1 MDTQKS
7 SEDDAKTLN
16 DSNGSAPKGAKANVA
31 KPNGSKPSVD
41 ELRRRAYEIFLARE
55 DLQKAEASLYAD
67 SSKADAAEPDPS
79 KPDTSKVTDVKPTPD
94 VNEIRDRAYKAFQS
108 RHGEPGSALEDWKKA
123 ESSLSAEAI
132 NANKPEDDAHKPE
145 TAKADAPKADTSEAA
160 TPNADGAKTDAP
172 NANVTKPEAAKADES
187 TADSSEPEVSK
198 TDALKADGAK
208 AHPSKGAV
216 KTPTDTGTIQE
227 ALTKFKSSIND
238 GLTQEEAAA
247 RLKKDGPNAIE
258 EKRISPLKRFLTFLW
273 GPIPWMIEIAA
284 VLSAAV
290 RHWEDFV
297 IIFFML
303 ALNAVVGF
311 WEEFKADNEIE
322 ALKKNLALHSRV
334 LRDGKWSDVEA
345 KTLVSGDIVMVKLGN
360 VIPAD
365 LKLVDGDYLSIDQ
378 SALTGESLPVDKK
391 KNDVAYSGSIVRMG
405 QMNGLVVATGMDTLF
420 GRTARLVET
429 VQTVSHFQKAV
440 LKIGNFLI
448 LITLGLVALILACA
462 LYRGDPLVET
472 LLFALIL
479 TVAAIPVA
487 LPAVLSVTMAVGA
500 TVLARMKA
508 IVSRL
513 VAIEEMAGMDILCSD
528 KTGTL
533 TKNELKLGSP
543 VIFKASNE
551 QDLILGAALAS
562 RTEGGDGIDEAVLK
576 GLSDHSALKSYQIA
590 HFTPFDPVSKRTE
603 AEVKHESVTF
613 KVSKGAPQ
621 VILDLVHPDAE
632 ARKKAEQ
639 QVNDL
644 AAKGYRTLGVAR
656 TNAQGKWEFLGLL
669 SLSDPPRDD
678 SASTIAT
685 ARKMGLQVRMVTGD
699 NLAIAREVSSELK
712 LGPNIAIAGDL
723 FPDGK
728 AEDNSRIDAADGYAQ
743 VFPEHKF
750 KIVKALQAGGHIV
763 GMTGDG
769 VNDAPALK
777 QADCGIAVSGAT
789 DAARAASD
797 LVLTAT
803 GLSVITAAI
812 REARKI
818 FERMNSYAI
827 YRISE
832 TIRVLLFMTLA
843 IVVFNFYPVTA
854 VMIVLI
860 AVLNDFPIMM
870 IAYDNTI
877 VAPRPVRWDMERV
890 LTVSSVLGVM
900 GVISAFAL
908 FWIAEKYL
916 QLPRPIVQSLMFL
929 KLLVAGHLTIYIT
942 RSAGTFWSRPW
953 PNWRLVVATE
963 TTQVI
968 GTLAAVY
975 GWGMT
980 PLGWKYALAVWVY
993 ALAWFFINDMVK
1005 VEVHRMLN
1013 LGTQRHQRHLA
1024 RVNASFHPAAIA
1036 KAATPS

>member
-1 MDTQKS
+1 MAVERDSGKV
-7 SEDDAKTLN
+7 AKTRVPK
-16 DSNGSAPKGAKANVA
+16 DSEQNGGKTGADKSDGLKSRVGEIR
-31 KPNGSKPSVD
+31 K
-41 ELRRRAYEIFLARE
+41 RAYEIFEARHGGPGNE
-55 DLQKAEASLYAD
+55 ISDWQKAEASVSAGAT
-67 SSKADAAEPDPS
+67 KVDAS
-79 KPDTSKVTDVKPTPD
+79 
-94 VNEIRDRAYKAFQS
+94 Q
-108 RHGEPGSALEDWKKA
+108 
-123 ESSLSAEAI
+123 
-132 NANKPEDDAHKPE
+132 
-145 TAKADAPKADTSEAA
+145 ADAPKT
-160 TPNADGAKTDAP
+160 NGAKP
-172 NANVTKPEAAKADES
+172 DE
-187 TADSSEPEVSK
+187 P
-198 TDALKADGAK
+198 
-208 AHPSKGAV
+208 KGV
-216 KTPTDTGTIQE
+216 QTPTDTGTIQE
-227 ALTKFKSSIND
+227 ALTKFHSSVEH
-238 GLTQEEAAA
+238 GLTQEEAAS

-258 EKRISPLKRFLTFLW
+258 EKHISPLKRFLTFLW

-284 VLSAAV
+284 VLSAVV

-322 ALKKNLALHSRV
+322 ALKKHLALHSRV

-345 KTLVSGDIVMVKLGN
+345 ETLVTGDIVMVRLGN

-391 KNDVAYSGSIVRMG
+391 KNDVGYSGSIVRMG
-405 QMNGLVVATGMDTLF
+405 QMNGLVVATGMNTLF

-429 VQTVSHFQKAV
+429 VQTASHFQKAV
-440 LKIGNFLI
+440 IKIGNFLI
-448 LITLGLVALILACA
+448 LITVGLVALILTVA

-500 TVLARMKA
+500 SVLARMKA

-513 VAIEEMAGMDILCSD
+513 VAIEEMAGMDILCAD

-543 VIFKASNE
+543 VIFKASSE
-551 QDLILGAALAS
+551 QDLVLGAALAS

-576 GLSDHSALKSYQIA
+576 GLSDDSVLKTYQIT

-603 AEVKHESVTF
+603 AEVKHDNATF

-621 VILDLVHPDAE
+621 VILDLVHPDAD
-632 ARKKAEQ
+632 ARKKAQ
-639 QVNDL
+639 DQVNDL
-644 AAKGYRTLGVAR
+644 ASKGYRTLGVAR
-656 TNAQGKWEFLGLL
+656 TDAQGRWEFLGLL

-699 NLAIAREVSSELK
+699 NLAIAREVSLELK
-712 LGPNIAIAGDL
+712 LGPNIAVAGDL
-723 FPDGK
+723 FHDGESDDSGK
-728 AEDNSRIDAADGYAQ
+728 IDAADGYAQ

-750 KIVKALQAGGHIV
+750 KIVKALQAGGHII

-812 REARKI
+812 AEARKI

-900 GVISAFAL
+900 GVISAFGL
-908 FWIAEKYL
+908 FWIAEKYFHM
-916 QLPRPIVQSLMFL
+916 PRPVVQSLMFL

-942 RSAGTFWSRPW
+942 RSAGTFWKRPW
-953 PNWRLVVATE
+953 PNWRLVVACE

-980 PLGWKYALAVWVY
+980 PLGWQYALLLWGY
-993 ALAWFFINDMVK
+993 ALVWFFINDMVK
-1005 VEVHRMLN
+1005 VEVYRLMH
-1013 LGTQRHQRHLA
+1013 LGTASHQRHLA
-1024 RVNASFHPAAIA
+1024 RVNASLHPAAA
-1036 KAATPS
+1036 VKPTKATG

>member
-1 MDTQKS
+1 MSIQENSGTGAAPLEEHAANS
-7 SEDDAKTLN
+7 GSNDAKASL
-16 DSNGSAPKGAKANVA
+16 PKL
-31 KPNGSKPSVD
+31 NGSKAAVD
-41 ELRRRAYEIFLARE
+41 EVRTRAYEIFQARHGGPGSAIG
-55 DLQKAEASLYAD
+55 DWQKAEASVIAD
-67 SSKADAAEPDPS
+67 TNETVTPGTDAS
-79 KPDTSKVTDVKPTPD
+79 
-94 VNEIRDRAYKAFQS
+94 
-108 RHGEPGSALEDWKKA
+108 KKA
-123 ESSLSAEAI
+123 AGP
-132 NANKPEDDAHKPE
+132 ANTE
-145 TAKADAPKADTSEAA
+145 
-160 TPNADGAKTDAP
+160 
-172 NANVTKPEAAKADES
+172 
-187 TADSSEPEVSK
+187 
-198 TDALKADGAK
+198 
-208 AHPSKGAV
+208 
-216 KTPTDTGTIQE
+216 TIQE
-227 ALTKFKSSIND
+227 ALTKFHSSLEQ
-238 GLTQEEAAA
+238 GLTQEEAAN
-247 RLKKDGPNAIE
+247 RLKHNGPNAIE
-258 EKRISPLKRFLTFLW
+258 ERRISPLKRFLAFLW

-284 VLSAAV
+284 VLSALV

-322 ALKKNLALHSRV
+322 ALKKNLALRSRV
-334 LRDGKWSDVEA
+334 LRGGKWSEVEA
-345 KTLVSGDIVMVKLGN
+345 KTLVTGDIVMVKLGN
-360 VIPAD
+360 VLPAD

-391 KNDVAYSGSIVRMG
+391 ESDVAYSGSIVRMG

-420 GRTARLVET
+420 GRTARLAES

-440 LKIGNFLI
+440 LKIGDFLI
-448 LITLGLVALILACA
+448 LITLGLVALILTVA
-462 LYRGDPLVET
+462 LYRADPLVET

-543 VIFKASNE
+543 IIIKAIDE

-562 RTEGGDGIDEAVLK
+562 RREGGDGIDEAVLK
-576 GLSDHSALKSYQIA
+576 ALSDHSKLKNYQLV
-590 HFTPFDPVSKRTE
+590 HFTPFDPISKRTE
-603 AEVKHESVTF
+603 AEVRHGNTTF
-613 KVSKGAPQ
+613 KVAKGAPQ
-621 VILDLVHPDAE
+621 VILDLIRPDVE
-632 ARKKAEQ
+632 ARKRAER
-639 QVNDL
+639 QVDDL

-656 TNAQGKWEFLGLL
+656 TDAQGKWEFLGLL

-685 ARKMGLQVRMVTGD
+685 AREMGLQVRMVTGD
-699 NLAIAREVSSELK
+699 NLAIAREVSVELK
-712 LGPNIAIAGDL
+712 LGPKIAVAGDL

-728 AEDNSRIDAADGYAQ
+728 PDDADRIDAAEGYAQ

-750 KIVKALQAGGHIV
+750 KIVKALQARGHIV

-789 DAARAASD
+789 DAARAAAD

-812 REARKI
+812 AEARKI

-854 VMIVLI
+854 IMIVLI

-890 LTVSSVLGVM
+890 LTISSVLGVM
-900 GVISAFAL
+900 GVISAFGL
-908 FWIAEKYL
+908 FWIAERYL
-916 QLPRPIVQSLMFL
+916 HLPRPMVQSIMFL

-942 RSAGTFWSRPW
+942 RSAGTFWQRPW
-953 PNWRLVVATE
+953 PNWRLVAATE
-963 TTQVI
+963 TTQVA

-980 PLGWKYALAVWVY
+980 PLGWKYALAVWAY
-993 ALAWFFINDMVK
+993 ALVWFLINDLVK
-1005 VEVHRMLN
+1005 VEAYRLLH
-1013 LGTQRHQRHLA
+1013 LGTARHQRHLA
-1024 RVNASFHPAAIA
+1024 RVNASLHPA
-1036 KAATPS
+1036 

>member
-1 MDTQKS
+1 MATEKS
-7 SEDDAKTLN
+7 SGEDSKTVN
-16 DSNGSAPKGAKANVA
+16 DPKDSAPEKSKPTVA
-31 KPNGSKPSVD
+31 KSGESKPSVD
-41 ELRRRAYEIFLARE
+41 ETRKRAYEIFQERQGENALS
-55 DLQKAEASLYAD
+55 DWQKAKASVSAD
-67 SSKADAAEPDPS
+67 APKADASKADPPKPDAAKADDSKADAP
-79 KPDTSKVTDVKPTPD
+79 KPD
-94 VNEIRDRAYKAFQS
+94 AAKA
-108 RHGEPGSALEDWKKA
+108 
-123 ESSLSAEAI
+123 
-132 NANKPEDDAHKPE
+132 DAS
-145 TAKADAPKADTSEAA
+145 KADAPKAEAA
-160 TPNADGAKTDAP
+160 QADGAK
-172 NANVTKPEAAKADES
+172 K
-187 TADSSEPEVSK
+187 
-198 TDALKADGAK
+198 DGAK
-208 AHPSKGAV
+208 ADASKGV
-216 KTPTDTGTIQE
+216 QVPTDTGTIQK
-227 ALTKFKSSIND
+227 ALTKFKSSIEH

-247 RLKKDGPNAIE
+247 RLKKDGPNAITE
-258 EKRISPLKRFLTFLW
+258 EHISPLKRFLSFLW
-273 GPIPWMIEIAA
+273 GPIAWMIEIAA
-284 VLSAAV
+284 ILSAVV
-290 RHWEDFV
+290 RHWEDFI

-303 ALNAVVGF
+303 ALNAIVGF

-345 KTLVSGDIVMVKLGN
+345 KTLVCGDIVMVKLGN

-405 QMNGLVVATGMDTLF
+405 QMNGLVVATGMNTLF
-420 GRTARLVET
+420 GRTARLVES
-429 VQTVSHFQKAV
+429 VKTVSHFQKAV
-440 LKIGNFLI
+440 VKIGNFLI
-448 LITLGLVALILACA
+448 LTTLGLVALILTVS
-462 LYRGDPLVET
+462 LFRGDPLVET
-472 LLFALIL
+472 LLFVLIL

-500 TVLARMKA
+500 SVLAKQKA

-513 VAIEEMAGMDILCSD
+513 ASIEEMAGMDILCSD

-543 VIFKASNE
+543 VVFKASNE
-551 QDLILGAALAS
+551 QDLILGGALAS
-562 RTEGGDGIDEAVLK
+562 RREGGDGIDEAVLK
-576 GLSDHSALKSYQIA
+576 GLSDQSALKSYQIT

-603 AEVKHESVTF
+603 AEVKHANAIF

-621 VILDLVHPDAE
+621 VILDLVHPDPD
-632 ARKKAEQ
+632 ARKRAEQ

-644 AAKGYRTLGVAR
+644 AGKGFRTLGVAR
-656 TNAQGKWEFLGLL
+656 TDAQGKWEFLGLL

-678 SASTIAT
+678 SASTIET

-699 NLAIAREVSSELK
+699 NLAIAKEVSRELK
-712 LGPNIAIAGDL
+712 LGPNIAVASDL

-728 AEDNSRIDAADGYAQ
+728 ADDTDKIDAADGYAQ

-750 KIVKALQAGGHIV
+750 KIVKALKASGHIV

-803 GLSVITAAI
+803 GLSVITTAI
-812 REARKI
+812 AEARKI

-827 YRISE
+827 YRIAE

-843 IVVFNFYPVTA
+843 IVVLNFFPVTA

-860 AVLNDFPIMM
+860 AILNDFPIMM

-890 LTVSSVLGVM
+890 LTVSSVLGLI
-900 GVISAFAL
+900 GVVASFGL
-908 FWIAEKYL
+908 FLIAEKYL
-916 QLPRPIVQSLMFL
+916 SMPRPIVQSLMFL
-929 KLLVAGHLTIYIT
+929 TLLVAGHVTIYIT
-942 RSAGTFWSRPW
+942 RSVGTFWRRPW
-953 PNWRLVVATE
+953 PNWRLVVACE
-963 TTQVI
+963 ATQVI

-980 PLGWKYALAVWVY
+980 PLGWKYALAVWGYV
-993 ALAWFFINDMVK
+993 LVWFFINDLVK
-1005 VEVHRMLN
+1005 IETYRLLH
-1013 LGTQRHQRHLA
+1013 LGTARHQRYLA
-1024 RVNASFHPAAIA
+1024 RINSSLHPAGVPA
-1036 KAATPS
+1036 KVAAPTAS

>member
-1 MDTQKS
+1 MTIQETFRKEESNNSGSQDGA
-7 SEDDAKTLN
+7 AKVAI
-16 DSNGSAPKGAKANVA
+16 SNGSRPG
-31 KPNGSKPSVD
+31 VD
-41 ELRRRAYEIFLARE
+41 EIRTRAYEI
-55 DLQKAEASLYAD
+55 
-67 SSKADAAEPDPS
+67 
-79 KPDTSKVTDVKPTPD
+79 
-94 VNEIRDRAYKAFQS
+94 FQS
-108 RHGEPGSALEDWKKA
+108 RHGETGSAIGDWQKA
-123 ESSLSAEAI
+123 EASI
-132 NANKPEDDAHKPE
+132 I
-145 TAKADAPKADTSEAA
+145 ADANERPTSRTNVSEKATA
-160 TPNADGAKTDAP
+160 PADA
-172 NANVTKPEAAKADES
+172 E
-187 TADSSEPEVSK
+187 
-198 TDALKADGAK
+198 
-208 AHPSKGAV
+208 
-216 KTPTDTGTIQE
+216 TIQE
-227 ALTKFKSSIND
+227 AIAKFHSSIEH
-238 GLTQEEAAA
+238 GLTEEEAAS

-258 EKRISPLKRFLTFLW
+258 ERRISPLKRFLTFLW

-284 VLSAAV
+284 ILSALV
-290 RHWEDFV
+290 RHWEYFV

-334 LRDGKWSDVEA
+334 LRDAKWSDVEA

-391 KNDVAYSGSIVRMG
+391 KSDVAYSGSIVRMG

-420 GRTARLVET
+420 GRTARLAES

-440 LKIGNFLI
+440 LKIGDFLI
-448 LITLGLVALILACA
+448 LITLGLVALILIVA
-462 LYRGDPLVET
+462 LYRGDPMVET

-500 TVLARMKA
+500 SVLARTKA

-513 VAIEEMAGMDILCSD
+513 ASIEEMAGMDILCSD

-533 TKNELKLGSP
+533 TKNELKLGKP
-543 VIFKASNE
+543 VVFKASSE
-551 QDLILGAALAS
+551 QDLILAASLAS
-562 RTEGGDGIDEAVLK
+562 PAEGQDGIDEAVLQ
-576 GLSDHSALKSYQIA
+576 GLSDHSALKSNPIV

-603 AEVKHESVTF
+603 AEVKHDNATF

-621 VILDLVHPDAE
+621 VILDLVHPDAD
-632 ARKKAEQ
+632 ARKKAQ
-639 QVNDL
+639 DQVNDL
-644 AAKGYRTLGVAR
+644 ASKGYRTLGVAR
-656 TNAQGKWEFLGLL
+656 TNAAGKWEFLGLL
-669 SLSDPPRDD
+669 SWSDPPRDD
-678 SASTIAT
+678 SASTIVT

-699 NLAIAREVSSELK
+699 NLAIAREVSRELK
-712 LGPNIAIAGDL
+712 LGPNIAVASNL
-723 FPDGK
+723 FPDGNS
-728 AEDNSRIDAADGYAQ
+728 EDSAKIDAADGYAE

-750 KIVKALQAGGHIV
+750 KIVRALQAKGHIV

-812 REARKI
+812 AEARKI

-854 VMIVLI
+854 IMIVLI

-877 VAPRPVRWDMERV
+877 VSPSPVRWDMERV
-890 LTVSSVLGVM
+890 LTMGSVIGVLGVTA
-900 GVISAFAL
+900 AFGL

-916 QLPRPIVQSLMFL
+916 HLPRPVVQSLMFL

-942 RSAGTFWSRPW
+942 RSAGTFWKRPW
-953 PNWRLVVATE
+953 PNWRLVVACE

-980 PLGWKYALAVWVY
+980 PLGWKDASLVWGYALVWF
-993 ALAWFFINDMVK
+993 LINDLVK
-1005 VEVHRMLN
+1005 VEVYRLMH
-1013 LGTQRHQRHLA
+1013 LGTAGHQRHLA
-1024 RVNASFHPAAIA
+1024 RVNASLHPAR
-1036 KAATPS
+1036 S

>member
-1 MDTQKS
+1 MAS
-7 SEDDAKTLN
+7 AEDANTLG
-16 DSNGSAPKGAKANVA
+16 DSPQNGSAGSVA
-31 KPNGSKPSVD
+31 KPNGAKARVD
-41 ELRRRAYEIFLARE
+41 EIRKRAYKIFQERQGGSEIGDWR
-55 DLQKAEASLYAD
+55 KAEASVSAD
-67 SSKADAAEPDPS
+67 AAHTDTKSDDNPIAQKADAA
-79 KPDTSKVTDVKPTPD
+79 KPDAPK
-94 VNEIRDRAYKAFQS
+94 
-108 RHGEPGSALEDWKKA
+108 G
-123 ESSLSAEAI
+123 
-132 NANKPEDDAHKPE
+132 DASNGHA
-145 TAKADAPKADTSEAA
+145 AKASDAPKAD
-160 TPNADGAKTDAP
+160 GAK
-172 NANVTKPEAAKADES
+172 
-187 TADSSEPEVSK
+187 
-198 TDALKADGAK
+198 G
-208 AHPSKGAV
+208 V
-216 KTPTDTGTIQE
+216 KKPTDTGTIEE
-227 ALTKFKSSIND
+227 AVTKFKSSIKD
-238 GLTQEEAAA
+238 GLTQEEATA

-258 EKRISPLKRFLTFLW
+258 EKHLSPLKRFLTFLW

-284 VLSAAV
+284 VLSAVV

-322 ALKKNLALHSRV
+322 ALKKNLALHARV

-345 KTLVSGDIVMVKLGN
+345 KMLVGGDIVMVKLGN

-378 SALTGESLPVDKK
+378 AALTGESLPVDKK
-391 KNDVAYSGSIVRMG
+391 KNDVAYSGSIVRTG
-405 QMNGLVVATGMDTLF
+405 QMNGLVVATGMNTLF
-420 GRTARLVET
+420 GQTARLVET
-429 VQTVSHFQKAV
+429 VEAVSHFQKAV

-448 LITLGLVALILACA
+448 LITLGLVALILTVA
-462 LYRGDPLVET
+462 LYRGDPLIET

-533 TKNELKLGSP
+533 TKSELKLSKP
-543 VIFKASNE
+543 VVFKASSE
-551 QDLILGAALAS
+551 QDLIQGAALAS
-562 RTEGGDGIDEAVLK
+562 RTEGGDSIDEAVLAA
-576 GLSDHSALKSYQIA
+576 LSDHAVLKTSQIT

-603 AEVKHESVTF
+603 AEVKQGDTTF

-621 VILDLVHPDAE
+621 VILDLVHPDAD
-632 ARKKAEQ
+632 ARQKAQ
-639 QVNDL
+639 AQVNEL

-656 TNAQGKWEFLGLL
+656 TDAQGKWELLGLL

-678 SASTIAT
+678 SASTIET

-699 NLAIAREVSSELK
+699 NLAIAKEVSRELK
-712 LGPNIAIAGDL
+712 LGPNIAVASEI

-728 AEDNSRIDAADGYAQ
+728 SDASAKIDAADGYAE

-750 KIVKALQAGGHIV
+750 KIVKALQAQGHIV

-789 DAARAASD
+789 DAARAAAD
-797 LVLTAT
+797 LVLTAE

-812 REARKI
+812 AEARKI

-870 IAYDNTI
+870 IAYDNTV

-890 LTVSSVLGVM
+890 LTVSSVLGVL
-900 GVISAFAL
+900 GVIAAFGL

-916 QLPRPIVQSLMFL
+916 DLPRPLVQSLMFL

-942 RSAGTFWSRPW
+942 RSAGTFWRRPW

-963 TTQVI
+963 TTQIV

-980 PLGWKYALAVWVY
+980 PLGWKYALGVWIY
-993 ALAWFFINDMVK
+993 ALVWFFVNDMVK
-1005 VEVHRMLN
+1005 VEVHHLLN
-1013 LGTQRHQRHLA
+1013 LGTARHQRHLA
-1024 RVNASFHPAAIA
+1024 RVNASLHPASA
-1036 KAATPS
+1036 KAATTSA

>member
-1 MDTQKS
+1 MPTSK
-7 SEDDAKTLN
+7 
-16 DSNGSAPKGAKANVA
+16 DSAASKA
-31 KPNGSKPSVD
+31 NGSKD
-41 ELRRRAYEIFLARE
+41 GG
-55 DLQKAEASLYAD
+55 AE
-67 SSKADAAEPDPS
+67 
-79 KPDTSKVTDVKPTPD
+79 
-94 VNEIRDRAYKAFQS
+94 
-108 RHGEPGSALEDWKKA
+108 
-123 ESSLSAEAI
+123 
-132 NANKPEDDAHKPE
+132 
-145 TAKADAPKADTSEAA
+145 
-160 TPNADGAKTDAP
+160 ADGALRA
-172 NANVTKPEAAKADES
+172 
-187 TADSSEPEVSK
+187 SSR
-198 TDALKADGAK
+198 GART
-208 AHPSKGAV
+208 PS
-216 KTPTDTGTIQE
+216 DTGTTEE
-227 ALTKFKSSIND
+227 ALTKFKSNSEH
-238 GLTQEEAAA
+238 GLTHEEAAA

-258 EKRISPLKRFLTFLW
+258 ERHISPLKRFLTFLW

-284 VLSAAV
+284 ILSALV

-303 ALNAVVGF
+303 ALNAAVGF

-345 KTLVSGDIVMVKLGN
+345 KTLVTGDIVMVRLGN

-365 LKLVDGDYLSIDQ
+365 LKLIDGDYLSIDQ
-378 SALTGESLPVDKK
+378 AALTGESLPVDKK

-405 QMNGLVVATGMDTLF
+405 QMNGLVIATGMNTLF

-429 VQTVSHFQKAV
+429 VQAVSHFQKAV

-448 LITLGLVALILACA
+448 LITLGLVALILTCA
-462 LYRGDPLVET
+462 LYRGDRLVET

-500 TVLARMKA
+500 SMLARMKA

-513 VAIEEMAGMDILCSD
+513 VAIEEMAGMDILCTD

-533 TKNELKLGSP
+533 TKSELKLSMP
-543 VIFKASNE
+543 VVFKAKNE

-562 RTEGGDGIDEAVLK
+562 RTEGGDSIDEAVLQA
-576 GLSDHSALKSYQIA
+576 LTDHGVLRTYQID
-590 HFTPFDPVSKRTE
+590 HFTPFDPIGKRTE
-603 AEVKHESVTF
+603 AEVKHDNATF

-621 VILDLVHPDAE
+621 VILDLVDPDAE
-632 ARKKAEQ
+632 ARKKAQ
-639 QVNDL
+639 GQVNAL

-656 TNAQGKWEFLGLL
+656 TDAQGKWEFLGLL
-669 SLSDPPRDD
+669 PLSDPPRDD
-678 SASTIAT
+678 SASTIAA

-699 NLAIAREVSSELK
+699 NVAIAREISRELK
-712 LGPNIAIAGDL
+712 LGPNIAVASDL
-723 FPDGK
+723 FPDGQADDSAK
-728 AEDNSRIDAADGYAQ
+728 IDAADGYAE

-750 KIVKALQAGGHIV
+750 KIVRALQAQGHIV

-803 GLSVITAAI
+803 GLSVITSAI
-812 REARKI
+812 SEARRI

-877 VAPRPVRWDMERV
+877 VAPSPVRWDMERV
-890 LTVSSVLGVM
+890 LTVSSVLGVL
-900 GVISAFAL
+900 GVISAFGL

-916 QLPRPIVQSLMFL
+916 HLPRPIVQSLMFL

-942 RSAGTFWSRPW
+942 RSAGTFWKRPW
-953 PNWRLVVATE
+953 PNRRLVFATE
-963 TTQVI
+963 ATQVI

-975 GWGMT
+975 GWGMM
-980 PLGWKYALAVWVY
+980 PLGWKYALAVWGY
-993 ALAWFFINDMVK
+993 ALVWFFVNDMVK
-1005 VEVHRMLN
+1005 VEVHRLLN

-1024 RVNASFHPAAIA
+1024 RVNASLHPAASV
-1036 KAATPS
+1036 KAGDASAPEGILE